1 MVTPELIKY
10 IKNSIAIGESQ
21 DVVMAKLM
29 PKGWAREDI
38 EEAYGVITGT
48 VQTKTRSDASVQGVK
63 MRSTPIQME
72 SQLQR
77 KRMSIGDYLKM
88 YAPSVVRYAMS
99 LVVLWFG
106 IQQFID
112 TSSWLAYVPDSAVAF
127 THLNATV
134 LVYLN
139 GTIEV
144 VFGTLLMFGWKTRWV
159 ALILALH
166 LFDIMYIVGYGEIGV
181 RDFGL
186 AMALFTI
193 FMNGP
198 DVLSFDPPYAIA

>member
-1 MVTPELIKY
+1 MITSELVKY
-10 IKNSIAIGESQ
+10 IKNSMVIGESQ
-21 DVVMAKLM
+21 DVIVSKLLL
-29 PKGWAREDI
+29 KGWTQSDI
-38 EEAYGVITGT
+38 QEAFGQIA
-48 VQTKTRSDASVQGVK
+48 QANASIQGVK
-63 MRSTPIQME
+63 VSAPLAKVQENKKKSFAE
-72 SQLQR
+72 S
-77 KRMSIGDYLKM
+77 MAM

-112 TSSWLAYVPDSAVAF
+112 TSSWLAYVPDSAVSM
-127 THLNATV
+127 THLSATA
-134 LVYLN
+134 LVYIN

-159 ALILALH
+159 ALILSLH

-198 DVLSFDPPYAIA
+198 DLLSFDSPYSVE